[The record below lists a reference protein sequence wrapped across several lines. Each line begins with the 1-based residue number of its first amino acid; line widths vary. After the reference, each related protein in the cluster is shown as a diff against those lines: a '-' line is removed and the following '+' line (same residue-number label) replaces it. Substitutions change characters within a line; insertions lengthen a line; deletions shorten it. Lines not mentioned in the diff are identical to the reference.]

1 MAYSA
6 VNLLKNIT
14 NDSSVAK
21 NHHLHV
27 VPEIKNKI
35 QEALRVAKQIESK
48 NVNGELSENVEM
60 FNDEAAMLTKA
71 LDAFLAKWPYPKVD
85 VIVDEVEIKDL
96 DPERVA
102 KAVFS
107 QSRPLVPL
115 TLRSG
120 GKQSG
125 ILLYEDVV
133 TGDLYSVP
141 NMLYNKP
148 NTVEVKTWSY

>member
-1 MAYSA
+1 
-6 VNLLKNIT
+6 
-14 NDSSVAK
+14 
-21 NHHLHV
+21 
-27 VPEIKNKI
+27 
-35 QEALRVAKQIESK
+35 
-48 NVNGELSENVEM
+48 M